1 MEEYPKEL
9 TQVAKTIARQLRFIE
24 QQAQDMHI
32 GAMIDEENEK
42 DCENCPQF
50 SYCDLIH
57 CI

>member
-1 MEEYPKEL
+1 MGEIIYPEEHPSL
-9 TQVAKTIARQLRFIE
+9 TIGRQLRQIE
-24 QQAQDMHI
+24 QDAKDLHI

-50 SYCDLIH
+50 SYCDLVH